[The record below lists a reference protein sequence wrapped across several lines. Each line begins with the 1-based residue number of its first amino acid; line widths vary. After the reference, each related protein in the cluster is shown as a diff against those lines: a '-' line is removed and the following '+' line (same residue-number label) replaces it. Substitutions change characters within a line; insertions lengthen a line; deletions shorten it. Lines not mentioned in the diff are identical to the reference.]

1 MGFIR
6 RTMIRKA
13 TIKDI
18 KIIHALLSDYGEKGV
33 LLSRP
38 LSQLYDQVR
47 DFFVYEIPGE
57 KSIAGCCALQFCWE
71 DLAEIRSLAVY
82 KEFQSRG
89 IGSQLVEA
97 AITEAREYEMK
108 KLFTLTYKPGFFKKF
123 QFNVIDRSDLPL
135 KIWSD
140 CISCVKFPDCDETA
154 MMLSLDGLAG

>member
-1 MGFIR
+1 
-6 RTMIRKA
+6 MIRKA
-13 TIKDI
+13 SIKDI
-18 KIIHALLSDYGEKGV
+18 KTIHALLSDYGEKGV

-47 DFFVYEIPGE
+47 DFFVYEIPE
-57 KSIAGCCALQFCWE
+57 TKKIAGCGALQFCWE

-82 KEFQSRG
+82 KEFQGRN
-89 IGSQLVEA
+89 IGSAIVNA
-97 AITEAREYEMK
+97 AIDEARLFGMK

-123 QFNVIDRSDLPL
+123 NFKIIDRSELPL

-154 MMLSLDGLAG
+154 MMLSLESVSD

>member
-47 DFFVYEIPGE
+47 DFFVYEIPGG

-71 DLAEIRSLAVY
+71 DLAEIRSLAVF

-89 IGSQLVEA
+89 IGSGLVEA
-97 AITEAREYEMK
+97 AIAEAREYEMK